1 MRAKFKVGDMICQDE
16 YNRSRIGYVTKIE
29 SRPRSYTHIRWFD
42 QTLDTWY
49 SDGFAYKS
57 LIKIS

>member
-1 MRAKFKVGDMICQDE
+1 MKFKVGDMVCNE

-29 SRPRSYTHIRWFD
+29 GRPRLYLHIRWFD
-42 QTLDTWY
+42 ETLETWY
-49 SDGFAYKS
+49 SDGPFTKN